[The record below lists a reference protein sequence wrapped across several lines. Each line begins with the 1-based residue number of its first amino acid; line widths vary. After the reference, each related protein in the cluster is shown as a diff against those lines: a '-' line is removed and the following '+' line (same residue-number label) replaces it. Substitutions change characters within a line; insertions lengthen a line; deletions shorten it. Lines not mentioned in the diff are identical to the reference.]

1 MADFSFEENGEIKQG
16 GSFTTIPTKNVL
28 SIKKIKL
35 QEKPVAKKKRKKRTI
50 QDVIEDIRKLHEKE
64 EDLLM
69 DLEEKADD
77 LDTNE
82 GEE

>member
-1 MADFSFEENGEIKQG
+1 MSSLTEDLKEASKLVTEKYKAKIK
-16 GSFTTIPTKNVL
+16 N
-28 SIKKIKL
+28 IKL

-50 QDVIEDIRKLHEKE
+50 QDIIEDIRELHDKE
-64 EDLLM
+64 EDLLI

-77 LDTNE
+77 LDNNE